1 MAMVLPDMVVVDDV
15 ERKKVLAW
23 HTASVKGQMGC
34 RVNWATG

>member
-23 HTASVKGQMGC
+23 RTSSVKGHMGC